1 MSVNHLM
8 KKNIHKTAVV
18 SAKAKI
24 GDGVEIG
31 PYSVVGPDVKIGA
44 GTRLGSHVVIE
55 GRTSV
60 GRRCEIFHGA
70 CLGGKPQDKKYKE
83 GASALVIGDDTV
95 IREFVTIHISTVP
108 GKPTT
113 VGHRNFLMVGAHV
126 GHDCRIGDDVV
137 IANNGAIG
145 GHAIVEDRA
154 VLGGMSGVHQ
164 FCKVGKMAMVGAM
177 SKVVMDVAPFSVC
190 DGHPAKFCGVN
201 SVGLKR
207 AGYTLKQMLEI
218 KKALKSLLASGGKL
232 RSAIAVLKG
241 QAKGNV
247 DIETIVSFC
256 EMSERGVCRGPL
268 KG

>member
-1 MSVNHLM
+1 MSA
-8 KKNIHKTAVV
+8 KSKIHPTAVV
-18 SAKAKI
+18 STKAKI
-24 GDGVEIG
+24 GSGVEIG
-31 PYSVVGPDVKIGA
+31 PYSVIGPDVKIGA

-55 GRTSV
+55 GHTSV

-70 CLGGKPQDKKYKE
+70 CLGGKPQDKKCKE
-83 GASALVIGDDTV
+83 GASALVIGDDNV
-95 IREFVTIHISTVP
+95 IREFVTIHISSVS

-113 VGHRNFLMVGAHV
+113 VGNRNFLMVGAHI

-137 IANNGAIG
+137 IANNCAVG
-145 GHAIVEDRA
+145 GHAVVEDRA

-207 AGYTLKQMLEI
+207 AGYTSKQTLEI
-218 KKALKSLLASGGKL
+218 KKTLKSLLASGGKL
-232 RSAIAVLKG
+232 RSAITALKA
-241 QAKGNV
+241 QSKGNA
-247 DIETIVSFC
+247 DIQTIISFC
-256 EMSERGVCRGPL
+256 EMSTRGVCRSPV
-268 KG
+268 KD